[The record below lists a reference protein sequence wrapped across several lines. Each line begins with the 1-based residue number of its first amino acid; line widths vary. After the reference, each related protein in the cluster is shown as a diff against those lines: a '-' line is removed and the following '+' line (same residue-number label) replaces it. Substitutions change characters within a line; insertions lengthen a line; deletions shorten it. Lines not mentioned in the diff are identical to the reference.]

1 MFALESCFCLRLY
14 LFEAVFVVRVLTQ
27 PVQLTPSF
35 HIYESSLWVHFHFFN
50 TNWMIGKSHNEVSLG
65 SVPQMF
71 TSYFL
76 AAGIFLIRSKTLIKS
91 AKVSV
96 AVLKSPV
103 LNSRWPSPSALVT
116 MQRTREGNKTL
127 LFFFFSERES
137 NK

>member
-76 AAGIFLIRSKTLIKS
+76 AVGLFLIRSKTLIKS

-127 LFFFFSERES
+127 FFFFQ
-137 NK
+137 

>member
-65 SVPQMF
+65 SIPQMF

-76 AAGIFLIRSKTLIKS
+76 AAGLFLIRSKTLIKS

-103 LNSRWPSPSALVT
+103 LNSCWPSPSALISPCKE
-116 MQRTREGNKTL
+116 QGREIKP
-127 LFFFFSERES
+127 FYFFFSERES